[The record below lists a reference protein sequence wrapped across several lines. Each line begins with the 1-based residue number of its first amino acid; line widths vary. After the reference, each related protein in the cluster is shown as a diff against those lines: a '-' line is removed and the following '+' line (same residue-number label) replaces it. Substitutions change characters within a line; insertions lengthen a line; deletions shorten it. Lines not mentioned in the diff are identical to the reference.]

1 VLLSLWL
8 VIFIILASFS
18 VKTLPYL
25 LALFKLILVALCL
38 RFCTSSFLRFYVFFE
53 ASLIPIF
60 LIILTLGYQPER
72 LLASLIMF
80 FYTLTSSFPLLATLL
95 VIQQKNFSL
104 AIIRSRNLVWEYR
117 GWIRLTL
124 MAAFLVKFPIYLVHL
139 WLPKAHVEAPVSGSI
154 VLAGVLLKLGGYG
167 LFRLANLFF
176 WGPLNLAVVAVR
188 GVGGAVLGV
197 LCCRNSDIKVLIA
210 YSSVVHMSLIIIRL
224 MGLSTIGLAGVWWIM
239 LAHGIVSSGLFAGA
253 NLIYES
259 SHSRSIVINK
269 GGLTYRSAFS
279 RLWFILV
286 VMNFA
291 GPLTLN
297 LLGEI
302 YLIVGATSISRVLL
316 VVVGLM
322 SFFSAAYSIILY
334 ASTQQGTRYAS
345 AQFSRAPSLRELR
358 LLLGHTWPGVLILLR
373 LGLVY

>member
-1 VLLSLWL
+1 
-8 VIFIILASFS
+8 
-18 VKTLPYL
+18 
-25 LALFKLILVALCL
+25 
-38 RFCTSSFLRFYVFFE
+38 
-53 ASLIPIF
+53 
-60 LIILTLGYQPER
+60 
-72 LLASLIMF
+72 
-80 FYTLTSSFPLLATLL
+80 
-95 VIQQKNFSL
+95 
-104 AIIRSRNLVWEYR
+104 
-117 GWIRLTL
+117 
-124 MAAFLVKFPIYLVHL
+124 
-139 WLPKAHVEAPVSGSI
+139 
-154 VLAGVLLKLGGYG
+154 
-167 LFRLANLFF
+167 
-176 WGPLNLAVVAVR
+176 
-188 GVGGAVLGV
+188 
-197 LCCRNSDIKVLIA
+197 
-210 YSSVVHMSLIIIRL
+210 
-224 MGLSTIGLAGVWWIM
+224 M

-322 SFFSAAYSIILY
+322 SFFSAAYSVILY